1 MKSISLLFALWL
13 ACASAIAQDSVVVG
27 RLVENAPMSYVP
39 NECPENFVCLRSW
52 WKSVIRIEKTIQ
64 GPQLTG
70 EVDAAV
76 LQHADLNPAF
86 KAGVR
91 LFVLRPITD
100 SQQVRKFRV
109 SYYLQEMIRPRQMY
123 CLSRPP
129 KEYGLDIKSVYQTG
143 EGDSASYCFELPPG

>member
-1 MKSISLLFALWL
+1 MKSISLLFALGL

-39 NECPENFVCLRSW
+39 NECPENVICLRSW

-64 GPQLTG
+64 GRKLTD
-70 EVDAAV
+70 EVGAAV
-76 LQHADLNPAF
+76 LQHADLSPAF

-100 SQQVRKFRV
+100 SQQGRKLRV

-123 CLSRPP
+123 CLGQPP
-129 KEYGLDIKSVYQTG
+129 AEYGLEIKNTYQAG